1 MLNKN
6 LKDKNN
12 LILSV
17 NIRRLNANFV
27 KLEVF
32 VDSLKTK
39 PSIIICTE
47 TWNLEY
53 FQLYQL
59 SGYKIFY
66 NESKINQNDGVVIYI
81 YIYIFQGYFMGSEQL
96 NFKIAQNFFT
106 LSIL

>member
-1 MLNKN
+1 MEQLPTHEHIIQEEIMCDDMQMLNKN

-32 VDSLKTK
+32 VDSLITK
-39 PSIIICTE
+39 SCIIICTE

-66 NESKINQNDGVVIYI
+66 NESKINQNDGIVIYI
-81 YIYIFQGYFMGSEQL
+81 R
-96 NFKIAQNFFT
+96 NDT
-106 LSIL
+106 T

>member
-17 NIRRLNANFV
+17 IIRSLNANFV

-39 PSIIICTE
+39 PCIIICTE

-59 SGYKIFY
+59 SCYKIFY

-81 YIYIFQGYFMGSEQL
+81 RNDTTEYTETVIIDRV
-96 NFKIAQNFFT
+96 
-106 LSIL
+106 SILCSKIIL